1 VIGDRKGLSE
11 LSSDAKEAG
20 KHNVAFLG
28 MFLLGKSWHTMLQA
42 YTFTNGN
49 IWPLVLLVTGAAPYM
64 AAKFRGLI

>member
-28 MFLLGKSWHTMLQA
+28 MFLLGKMQEC
-42 YTFTNGN
+42 
-49 IWPLVLLVTGAAPYM
+49 VELLVE
-64 AAKFRGLI
+64 AKRCVVLYLLHAQCV